1 MARGASVSKLTTP
14 MKFAAGAA
22 LLVIVA
28 VAYFV
33 VFYGDLANS
42 IQAAQQQERE
52 LRGKLTEA
60 RKLEFSYQ
68 KDVAELTERQQRQ
81 SELKKIL
88 PTETEYPS
96 FLSALQGVANVSGV
110 SLVAWTPQ
118 PESNAEFYARVP
130 MKLELEGRY
139 HQVAKFFYGVGQLE
153 RIINMENIS
162 LTRPTRQGGDYIV
175 SVSVLATAFRAL
187 AQEATPKSD
196 KRPRGR
202 AAGGKKK

>member
-1 MARGASVSKLTTP
+1 
-14 MKFAAGAA
+14 MKFAVGAA

-52 LRGKLTEA
+52 LRGRLTEA

-68 KDVAELTERQQRQ
+68 KDMAELTERQQRQ

-96 FLSALQGVANVSGV
+96 FLSALQGVANISGV

-118 PESNAEFYARVP
+118 PEVNAEFYSRVP

-139 HQVAKFFYGVGQLE
+139 HQVAKFFYGVGQLD
-153 RIINMENIS
+153 RVINMENIS
-162 LTRPTRQGGDYIV
+162 LTRPTEQDGDYV
-175 SVSVLATAFRAL
+175 ESVSVLATAFRAL
-187 AQEATPKSD
+187 APKDATKND
-196 KRPRGR
+196 KRRRGR
-202 AAGGKKK
+202 AAGGKKR

>member
-1 MARGASVSKLTTP
+1 MARQVSVSRLTTP
-14 MKFAAGAA
+14 MKFAVGAA

-52 LRGKLTEA
+52 LRGRLTEA

-68 KDVAELTERQQRQ
+68 KDMAELTERQQRQ

-96 FLSALQGVANVSGV
+96 FLSALQGVANISGV

-118 PESNAEFYARVP
+118 PEVNAEFYSRVP

-139 HQVAKFFYGVGQLE
+139 HQVAKFFYGVGQLD
-153 RIINMENIS
+153 RVINMENIS
-162 LTRPTRQGGDYIV
+162 LTRPTKQDGDYV
-175 SVSVLATAFRAL
+175 ESVSVLATAFRAL
-187 AQEATPKSD
+187 APKDASKND
-196 KRPRGR
+196 KRRRGR
-202 AAGGKKK
+202 AAGGKKR

>member
-1 MARGASVSKLTTP
+1 VARQVSVSRLTTP
-14 MKFAAGAA
+14 MKFAVGAA

-52 LRGKLTEA
+52 LRGKLTEV

-68 KDVAELTERQQRQ
+68 KDMAELTERQQRQ
-81 SELKKIL
+81 GELKKIL

-118 PESNAEFYARVP
+118 PEVNAQFYARVP

-139 HQVAKFFYGVGQLE
+139 HQVAKFFYGVGQLD
-153 RIINMENIS
+153 RVINMENIS
-162 LTRPTRQGGDYIV
+162 LTRPTKQDGDYV
-175 SVSVLATAFRAL
+175 ESVSVLATAFRVL
-187 AQEATPKSD
+187 AQQDAPKND

-202 AAGGKKK
+202 AGGKKK